1 MILSSKLSIM
11 SKYQK
16 TLMFLRRATLN
27 NKVNNTVPWIYVISD
42 LNDKESFSTFYQK
55 RLQGTRIND

>member
-11 SKYQK
+11 AKYQK

-27 NKVNNTVPWIYVISD
+27 NKVNNTVPWICVISD
-42 LNDKESFSTFYQK
+42 LNDKESIKT
-55 RLQGTRIND
+55 LQGTRIND

>member
-27 NKVNNTVPWIYVISD
+27 NKVNNTVPWINVISD
-42 LNDKESFSTFYQK
+42 LNDKESFSTFYKK